1 MHRRF
6 RPEPP
11 AVPAIVTI
19 VEASRASRG
28 LVGRQLR
35 DARQRSTQVILDL
48 SPLTSLDSAG
58 VGEIAAGLRDV
69 LASGGDL
76 KIGGACPAVRAF
88 LAFTRVSRV
97 VDVHATVESALA
109 AFAAP
114 VRAETAPSP
123 APRVATG
130 VTA

>member
-11 AVPAIVTI
+11 SPPAVVTI

-35 DARQRSTQVILDL
+35 DARQRSPRVVLDL
-48 SPLTSLDSAG
+48 SPLTTLDSAG

-76 KIGGACPAVRAF
+76 RIGGAGPAVRAF
-88 LAFTRVSRV
+88 LARDPYTLKRSM
-97 VDVHATVESALA
+97 AKALHDG
-109 AFAAP
+109 
-114 VRAETAPSP
+114 R
-123 APRVATG
+123 R
-130 VTA
+130 